1 MGMDRDFSSPDTAGG
16 GNLQTGGSTSVA
28 SVPGSLVLHFGV
40 IDIPYVQPPTQ
51 KKVAKAKRG
60 KNNKPVKQSTQSGT
74 QTTGDVAGWLEKKY
88 GVMQAFVDMQ
98 LPAIA
103 AELENSMAGALES
116 MMMGAPPSGKP
127 FASAESNIAQ
137 MFKTFL
143 AEGEI
148 EHSGISGVPTAAALR
163 GVNHRLKV
171 NRGSPRPSFID
182 TGLYQ
187 QSFIAWIE

>member
-1 MGMDRDFSSPDTAGG
+1 MDRDYSSAHESGG
-16 GNLQTGGSTSVA
+16 GNSQVGSAAGTA
-28 SVPGSLVLHFGV
+28 APQGSLVLHLGV
-40 IDIPYVQPPTQ
+40 IDIPYVKPPIQ

-60 KNNKPVKQSTQSGT
+60 KSNKPVKQSTGSGT
-74 QTTGDVAGWLEKKY
+74 QSTGDVAGWLEKKY
-88 GVMQAFVDMQ
+88 GVMQTFVDMQ
-98 LPAIA
+98 MPAIA
-103 AELENSMAGALES
+103 AELENALAGALEN
-116 MMMGAPPSGKP
+116 MMMGAPPTGNP
-127 FASAESNIAQ
+127 FASAESNITQ

-148 EHSGISGVPTAAALR
+148 EHAGIPGVPTAAALR

-187 QSFIAWIE
+187 NSFIAWIE